1 MKNLKSISIILI
13 CAILISC
20 GHSADE
26 NAAIEKAKH
35 DSIYESDSAICQV
48 IKQAAQFD
56 SINIAD
62 AEEANV
68 NFAQEAAVKEKNL
81 TNDELK
87 RIVQE
92 DIPELDYVFNFE
104 NVKDR
109 ATSLNHPLKRMMII
123 ESIKNGYHVNPILIG
138 VPKYTCKRCYNLISK
153 NLFKRD
159 ISLISIYGE
168 YEKCSSPDNRILR

>member
-13 CAILISC
+13 CVVLISC
-20 GHSADE
+20 GHSQE
-26 NAAIEKAKH
+26 EIYAAKKAKM
-35 DSIYESDSAICQV
+35 DSITESYVALEKTLLLSAQI
-48 IKQAAQFD
+48 D
-56 SINIAD
+56 SIALAD
-62 AEEANV
+62 AEKSPINVTQEAN
-68 NFAQEAAVKEKNL
+68 FPEKTL
-81 TNDELK
+81 TNNELK

-92 DIPELDYVFNFE
+92 DIPELDFVFNFE

-159 ISLISIYGE
+159 ISLSSIYGE